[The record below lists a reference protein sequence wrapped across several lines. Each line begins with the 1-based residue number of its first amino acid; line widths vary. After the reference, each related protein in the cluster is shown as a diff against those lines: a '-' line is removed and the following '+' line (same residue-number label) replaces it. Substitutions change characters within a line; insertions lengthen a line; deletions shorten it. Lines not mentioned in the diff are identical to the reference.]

1 MQRNCQ
7 INRLA
12 LLLQTLDARNDA
24 AGGKRH
30 IAVAHV
36 AGVLAVQKIQR
47 LQNAVKVQHRLTA
60 AHNYHS
66 AHHRALLTQ
75 ALVEQIN
82 LSHDF
87 CCRQVAYS
95 ALQAAGAEGAVHI
108 AADLAGNAHAVAVIM
123 VHQNSFYRIAIR
135 QAQKQLARHAVGG
148 ILLTQKF
155 QTARQ
160 HGKFF
165 LQHGNIGL
173 AQVVHRGK
181 IKDRLLVQPLK
192 HLLGTELFQTCRHK

>member
-1 MQRNCQ
+1 M
-7 INRLA
+7 
-12 LLLQTLDARNDA
+12 
-24 AGGKRH
+24 
-30 IAVAHV
+30 
-36 AGVLAVQKIQR
+36 QKIQR

-60 AHNYHS
+60 AHHHHS
-66 AHHRALLTQ
+66 AHHRTPLTQ
-75 ALVEQIN
+75 TLVEQVN
-82 LSHDF
+82 LRHDF
-87 CCRQVAYS
+87 CRRQIAYS

-123 VHQNSFYRIAIR
+123 VHQNSFYRIAVR

-148 ILLTQKF
+148 ILLTQNF

-165 LQHGNIGL
+165 LQHGYIGL
-173 AQVVHRGK
+173 AQVVHSGK

-192 HLLGTELFQTCRHK
+192 YLLSAKLFQTCRHK